1 MSQLF
6 TSGGQSIGASASVLL
21 MNIQGGLIDREQGV
35 NMTTGYI
42 AWGHGS
48 TSIKNAEIEKTT
60 ISSSESEGGD
70 SYCLEV

>member
-1 MSQLF
+1 MCGLEFPSV
-6 TSGGQSIGASASVLL
+6 SSIHS
-21 MNIQGGLIDREQGV
+21 GLIDLEQGV

-48 TSIKNAEIEKTT
+48 TSIKNAEIEETA

-70 SYCLEV
+70 SYCLEI